1 MSTMFLVA
9 LLVRDFQNF
18 VHEHTGFCSTS
29 RLQKIFGG
37 AGLATPGCSR
47 AEPVQLGERVLR
59 DV

>member
-18 VHEHTGFCSTS
+18 VHEHTGSTS
-29 RLQKIFGG
+29 RLKKIFGG

-47 AEPVQLGERVLR
+47 AEPVQLGERVQR
-59 DV
+59 DL